1 MGAFHG
7 YEYAG
12 IIQDQARIDELNAYA
27 KSKGQSYYD
36 GNSLK
41 PGHLEIKDLNGD
53 GIINYNDRV
62 IIGNPDPDL
71 FGGLTANLSYKQFSL
86 FANFGYQIGGLK
98 IYNKTLQN
106 LPGQLTG
113 LIDYG
118 LNDRWSDTNKDA
130 KYPAF

>member
-1 MGAFHG
+1 M
-7 YEYAG
+7 
-12 IIQDQARIDELNAYA
+12 NAYA

-71 FGGLTANLSYKQFSL
+71 FGGLTANLSYIQF
-86 FANFGYQIGGLK
+86 
-98 IYNKTLQN
+98 IYS
-106 LPGQLTG
+106 G
-113 LIDYG
+113 LILYDPGIFITMESSHWIAYSQYLVG
-118 LNDRWSDTNKDA
+118 IAALNMSHKRIKSPNWLKKVEHNQLWM
-130 KYPAF
+130 